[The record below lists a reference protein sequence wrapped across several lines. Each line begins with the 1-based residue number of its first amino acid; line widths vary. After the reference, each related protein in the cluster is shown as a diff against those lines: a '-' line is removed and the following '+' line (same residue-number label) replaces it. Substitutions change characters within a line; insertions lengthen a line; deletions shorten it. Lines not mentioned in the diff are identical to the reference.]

1 MIKPVYGFLS
11 DAVPIYG
18 YRRCS
23 YLAICGLLGGRQ
35 AAGSWQRGI
44 PLPLLAR
51 RGCMLARLHARAAA
65 PASDVPHAGAQHA
78 CSSDGAVP
86 SMLIP
91 PPEWPLPAAGFTAW
105 SLMATVAD
113 SPASVVA
120 LLLMG
125 SAATAC
131 ADVVADSVVVELV
144 RRSGGAQVGHPCGC
158 YLGRGPLW
166 LGSCVSDSAAAG
178 CRFSHSGSVG
188 SGRKAR
194 RCCGQLSRPRSV
206 HGLGT
211 GPCCPQSLS
220 QPGRLRCPPLRP
232 PGARHSLRRGVTL
245 AGLAAGSRQ
254 PFHVPLDKAS
264 RQALAIGSL
273 TQHS

>member
-78 CSSDGAVP
+78 CSSVGAVP

-91 PPEWPLPAAGFTAW
+91 PPPP
-105 SLMATVAD
+105 S
-113 SPASVVA
+113 
-120 LLLMG
+120 
-125 SAATAC
+125 
-131 ADVVADSVVVELV
+131 
-144 RRSGGAQVGHPCGC
+144 
-158 YLGRGPLW
+158 
-166 LGSCVSDSAAAG
+166 
-178 CRFSHSGSVG
+178 
-188 SGRKAR
+188 
-194 RCCGQLSRPRSV
+194 
-206 HGLGT
+206 
-211 GPCCPQSLS
+211 GPCCRVHGMVPHGHRGRLPRLCGGPSAHGQCRHRLRRC
-220 QPGRLRCPPLRP
+220 GCRLRCG
-232 PGARHSLRRGVTL
+232 GAGT
-245 AGLAAGSRQ
+245 
-254 PFHVPLDKAS
+254 
-264 RQALAIGSL
+264 AIGWRAGGPPVWVLPWEGSSWSGQL
-273 TQHS
+273 RKRPGCSWL